1 VCIPKE
7 CHFVCLILPPVY
19 SNKCE
24 CRIRSLVQYYS
35 LKYIPTFKLLACY
48 KKITSNQGMLHHDKN
63 ETGTNKERV
72 IIIISPQFNN
82 MTSGRDKP
90 SSKQV

>member
-1 VCIPKE
+1 
-7 CHFVCLILPPVY
+7 
-19 SNKCE
+19 
-24 CRIRSLVQYYS
+24 
-35 LKYIPTFKLLACY
+35 
-48 KKITSNQGMLHHDKN
+48 MLHHDKN

-72 IIIISPQFNN
+72 ITIISPQFNN